1 LYASQIYG
9 ITASQLDKYAK
20 KIFTD
25 NFQAL
30 TLSIKAAVLDYW
42 AKLDKAGNERPVQG
56 CLVTRWQTPL

>member
-1 LYASQIYG
+1 MMLNLKNIDSFTILYASQIYG
-9 ITASQLDKYAK
+9 ITASQSDKYAK

-42 AKLDKAGNERPVQG
+42 AKLDKADN
-56 CLVTRWQTPL
+56 